1 MTVGQWLLEFF
12 WNDTQLLIDFSKRG
26 GVIMAAIGALVA
38 APDGFKAWLIR
49 GVAKIRVF
57 PALWLRLRQL
67 FRPPSQTA
75 RPYSIPS
82 ELRIGGSLNLAP
94 GLHWEEGADDSK
106 KVGWLKDEV
115 VRLEAKLRT
124 DIAALVGRDKQHE
137 SDLLELR
144 DRLTDDINRLQRQL
158 DEKEAKTAQIDALGL
173 LPITSGIVLSGIPED
188 VASWGVTGWI
198 TWFAAAGSTLFA
210 VVVSWKKGH
219 WHSVEENSSRK
230 AAGKPES
237 VADS

>member
-12 WNDTQLLIDFSKRG
+12 WNDAQMLTDFSKRG

-38 APDGFKAWLIR
+38 APDGFKEWLVS
-49 GVAKIRVF
+49 GVEKVRVF
-57 PALWLRLRQL
+57 PSLWLRLRQL

-75 RPYSIPS
+75 RPYSITS
-82 ELRIGGSLNLAP
+82 ELSFGGSLDLSP
-94 GLHWEEGADDSK
+94 GLHWEHEADVSK

-124 DIAALVGRDKQHE
+124 DVAALVDRDRRHE
-137 SDLLELR
+137 SNLLEFR
-144 DRLTDDINRLQRQL
+144 DRLTDDVNRLQRQL

-188 VASWGVTGWI
+188 VASWGVAGWI
-198 TWFAAAGSTLFA
+198 TWFAAAGLTLFA
-210 VVVSWKKGH
+210 VGVSWKKRH
-219 WHSVEENSSRK
+219 WHSGEEGSLGT
-230 AAGKPES
+230 AANEPE
-237 VADS
+237 AATDS